1 MELTLEKDDKQA
13 NKYQTWSCQ
22 VAMNATKRTS
32 QRKTDGDYRE
42 VVVGSPESLHERVT
56 LTLASGRHEGV
67 CQGGQGMCEGPA
79 RVRG

>member
-1 MELTLEKDDKQA
+1 MELTLEKDHKQA
-13 NKYQTWSCQ
+13 NKYQTCQ
-22 VAMNATKRTS
+22 VVMSATKRTS